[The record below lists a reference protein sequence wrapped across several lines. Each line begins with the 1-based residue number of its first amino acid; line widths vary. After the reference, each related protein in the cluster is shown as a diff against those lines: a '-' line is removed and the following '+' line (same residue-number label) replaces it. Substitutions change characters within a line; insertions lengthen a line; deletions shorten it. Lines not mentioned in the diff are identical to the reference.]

1 MKIGD
6 VDDVEVNEDA
16 AAGIAAQV
24 KIKNDRDYFQEFID
38 VLFLIDTLTFLIL
51 DLPASDMRSLLPGGA
66 LHFICWLGLGGFWS
80 FFSRYP
86 IMCVSDAGSCQL
98 FGP

>member
-24 KIKNDRDYFQEFID
+24 KINNDRDCFQEFSD
-38 VLFLIDTLTFLIL
+38 VRFLIDMLTFLT
-51 DLPASDMRSLLPGGA
+51 DTDTSG
-66 LHFICWLGLGGFWS
+66 
-80 FFSRYP
+80 
-86 IMCVSDAGSCQL
+86 
-98 FGP
+98 

>member
-38 VLFLIDTLTFLIL
+38 VLFFIDTLTFLIL
-51 DLPASDMRSLLPGGA
+51 DLPASDMRSLLPREGADYISSASGG
-66 LHFICWLGLGGFWS
+66 W
-80 FFSRYP
+80 
-86 IMCVSDAGSCQL
+86 
-98 FGP
+98 

>member
-51 DLPASDMRSLLPGGA
+51 DLPASDMRSLL
-66 LHFICWLGLGGFWS
+66 HFICWWGLGG
-80 FFSRYP
+80 
-86 IMCVSDAGSCQL
+86 
-98 FGP
+98 